1 MAQSAISAAV
11 CSAKPAAIDHS
22 ATRCSER
29 RLLTNANTEWIAAIR
44 YAVRT
49 ASSKDRIG
57 GVKSPYQGTALVAS
71 LVDELTASK
80 AGHIRHSWKTVLV
93 GWANVML
100 FGNIVTPNPL
110 SLSGFF
116 AVTNLRIVA

>member
-11 CSAKPAAIDHS
+11 CSAKPTAIDHS

-49 ASSKDRIG
+49 ANSKDRIG
-57 GVKSPYQGTALVAS
+57 GVKSPSQGTALVAS

-80 AGHIRHSWKTVLV
+80 GGDIRHSWETVLV
-93 GWANVML
+93 AWANVML
-100 FGNIVTPNPL
+100 LGNIVTPEYAQPER
-110 SLSGFF
+110 SL
-116 AVTNLRIVA
+116 

>member
-11 CSAKPAAIDHS
+11 CSAKPTAIDHS

-49 ASSKDRIG
+49 ASSRDRIG
-57 GVKSPYQGTALVAS
+57 GVKSPSQVTALVAS

-80 AGHIRHSWKTVLV
+80 GGDIRVLV
-93 GWANVML
+93 QWSNCKV
-100 FGNIVTPNPL
+100 PL
-110 SLSGFF
+110 ITEPGSGSDR
-116 AVTNLRIVA
+116 V

>member
-11 CSAKPAAIDHS
+11 CSAKPTAIDHS

-49 ASSKDRIG
+49 ASSRDRIG
-57 GVKSPYQGTALVAS
+57 GVKSPSQGTALVAS

-80 AGHIRHSWKTVLV
+80 GGHIRVV
-93 GWANVML
+93 GQFE
-100 FGNIVTPNPL
+100 FGSEPIPFGIKYWQPPN
-110 SLSGFF
+110 
-116 AVTNLRIVA
+116 